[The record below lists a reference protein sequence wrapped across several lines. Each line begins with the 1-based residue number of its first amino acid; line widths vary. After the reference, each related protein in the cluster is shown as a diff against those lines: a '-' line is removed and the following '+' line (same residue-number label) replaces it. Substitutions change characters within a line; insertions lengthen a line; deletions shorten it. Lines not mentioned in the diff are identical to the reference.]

1 MMSERVDVTL
11 GEVQKTLFLPLWGRA
26 EESRK
31 PKPLLVDEAALNIMA
46 RVAFD
51 FSPLTERI
59 DALTQ
64 FGWIRRSLLY
74 DRVVKEFLTRYPDG
88 TIVNIGCGLDTTF
101 ERTDNGMLKWYD
113 LDLPDVIAL
122 RSRFLKESER
132 RRFLATSF
140 LEDDWLEVVE
150 VGSNVLFMAA
160 GVFYYFEEPQIKAF
174 IVRLIDRYPGSEIV
188 FDASSPLG
196 VKICNKKV
204 IESSGLGEQ
213 SHLVWGLK
221 RTDDVTSWDPRI
233 RIVNTHYYYRTQVA
247 GLRNKAIGML
257 ADLLRIQYMIHLG
270 LGDVA
275 PIGPIGAHA
284 DVASPQGGAAPI
296 AKPDP
301 G

>member
-1 MMSERVDVTL
+1 MSERVDVSL
-11 GEVQKTLFLPLWGRA
+11 GDVQKTLFLPLWGRA

-31 PKPLLVDEAALNIMA
+31 TKPLLVDEAALDIMA

-51 FSPLTERI
+51 FSPLTKHL

-64 FGWIRRSLLY
+64 LGWIKRSLFY
-74 DRVVKEFLTRYPDG
+74 DRLVNDFLTQYPDG

-122 RSRFLKESER
+122 RSRFLEESER

-140 LEDDWLEVVE
+140 LEDDWLEVIE

-196 VKICNKKV
+196 VKVCNKKV

-221 RTDDVTSWDPRI
+221 RTDDVASWDPRI
-233 RIVNTHYYYRTQVA
+233 RIIGTYYYYRTRVP
-247 GLRNKAIGML
+247 GLRNKAMGML
-257 ADLLRIQYMIHLG
+257 ADLLRIQYMIHLR
-270 LGDVA
+270 LGD
-275 PIGPIGAHA
+275 
-284 DVASPQGGAAPI
+284 AAPLDSTR
-296 AKPDP
+296 A
-301 G
+301 

>member
-1 MMSERVDVTL
+1 MPERVDVSL
-11 GEVQKTLFLPLWGRA
+11 GDVQKTLFLPLWGRA

-31 PKPLLVDEAALNIMA
+31 PKPLLVDEAALNIMT

-51 FSPLTERI
+51 FSPLTKNI

-64 FGWIRRSLLY
+64 LGWIKRSLFY
-74 DRVVKEFLTRYPDG
+74 DGVVKEFLTRYPDG

-140 LEDDWLEVVE
+140 LEDDWLEVIE

-213 SHLVWGLK
+213 SRLVWGLK
-221 RTDDVTSWDPRI
+221 RTDDVASWDPRI
-233 RIVNTHYYYRTQVA
+233 RIVNTYYYYRTRVP
-247 GLRNKAIGML
+247 GLRNKAIGMV
-257 ADLLRIQYMIHLG
+257 ADLLRIQYMIRLR
-270 LGDVA
+270 LGD
-275 PIGPIGAHA
+275 
-284 DVASPQGGAAPI
+284 AAPI
-296 AKPDP
+296 DP
-301 G
+301 IRA

>member
-1 MMSERVDVTL
+1 MPERVDVSL
-11 GEVQKTLFLPLWGRA
+11 GDVQKTLFLPLWSRA

-31 PKPLLVDEAALNIMA
+31 PKPLLVDEAALNIMT

-51 FSPLTERI
+51 FSPLTRNI

-64 FGWIRRSLLY
+64 FGWIKRSLFY
-74 DRVVKEFLTRYPDG
+74 DRMVKEFLTRYPDG

-122 RSRFLKESER
+122 RSRFLRESER

-140 LEDDWLEVVE
+140 LEDDWLEVIE

-221 RTDDVTSWDPRI
+221 RTDDVASWDPRI
-233 RIVNTHYYYRTQVA
+233 RIINTYYYYRTRVP
-247 GLRNKAIGML
+247 GLRNKAIGMV
-257 ADLLRIQYMIHLG
+257 ADLLRIQYMIRLR
-270 LGDVA
+270 LGD
-275 PIGPIGAHA
+275 
-284 DVASPQGGAAPI
+284 AAPI
-296 AKPDP
+296 DP
-301 G
+301 IPA

>member
-1 MMSERVDVTL
+1 MMPERVDVSL
-11 GEVQKTLFLPLWGRA
+11 GDVQKTLFLPLWGRA

-31 PKPLLVDEAALNIMA
+31 PKPLLVDEAALNIMT

-51 FSPLTERI
+51 FSPLTKNI

-64 FGWIRRSLLY
+64 LGWIKRSLFY
-74 DRVVKEFLTRYPDG
+74 DGVVKEFLTRYPDG

-132 RRFLATSF
+132 RRFLAASF
-140 LEDDWLEVVE
+140 LEDDWLEVIE

-204 IESSGLGEQ
+204 IESSGLGGQ
-213 SHLVWGLK
+213 SRLVWGLK
-221 RTDDVTSWDPRI
+221 RTDDVASWDPRI
-233 RIVNTHYYYRTQVA
+233 RIVNTYYYYRTRVP
-247 GLRNKAIGML
+247 GLRNKAIGMV
-257 ADLLRIQYMIHLG
+257 ADLLRIQYMIRLR
-270 LGDVA
+270 LGD
-275 PIGPIGAHA
+275 
-284 DVASPQGGAAPI
+284 AAPI
-296 AKPDP
+296 DP
-301 G
+301 IRA

>member
-1 MMSERVDVTL
+1 MPERVDVNL
-11 GEVQKTLFLPLWGRA
+11 GDVQKTLFLPLWGRA

-31 PKPLLVDEAALNIMA
+31 TKPLLVDEAALDIMA

-51 FSPLTERI
+51 FSPLAKHL

-64 FGWIRRSLLY
+64 LGWIKRSLFY
-74 DRVVKEFLTRYPDG
+74 DRLVKDFLTQYPDG

-122 RSRFLKESER
+122 RRRFLEESER

-140 LEDDWLEVVE
+140 LEDDWLEVIE

-174 IVRLIDRYPGSEIV
+174 IVRLIDRYPGSEVV

-196 VKICNKKV
+196 VKVCNKKV

-221 RTDDVTSWDPRI
+221 RTDDVASWDPRI
-233 RIVNTHYYYRTQVA
+233 RIVGTCYYYRTRVP
-247 GLRNKAIGML
+247 GLRNKAMGML
-257 ADLLRIQYMIHLG
+257 ADLLRIQYMIHLR
-270 LGDVA
+270 LGDAA
-275 PIGPIGAHA
+275 PIDLTRAQA
-284 DVASPQGGAAPI
+284 DVASSQGAR
-296 AKPDP
+296 
-301 G
+301 

>member
-1 MMSERVDVTL
+1 MPERVDVSL
-11 GEVQKTLFLPLWGRA
+11 GDVQKTLFLPLWGRA

-31 PKPLLVDEAALNIMA
+31 PKPLLVDEAALNIMT

-51 FSPLTERI
+51 FSPLTRNI

-64 FGWIRRSLLY
+64 LGWIKRSLFY
-74 DRVVKEFLTRYPDG
+74 DRMVKEFLTRYPDG

-122 RSRFLKESER
+122 RSRFLRESER

-140 LEDDWLEVVE
+140 LEDDWLEVIE

-221 RTDDVTSWDPRI
+221 RTDDVASWDPRI
-233 RIVNTHYYYRTQVA
+233 RIINTYYYYRTRVP
-247 GLRNKAIGML
+247 GLRNKAIGMV
-257 ADLLRIQYMIHLG
+257 ADLLRIQYMIHLR
-270 LGDVA
+270 LGD
-275 PIGPIGAHA
+275 
-284 DVASPQGGAAPI
+284 AAPI
-296 AKPDP
+296 DP
-301 G
+301 IPA